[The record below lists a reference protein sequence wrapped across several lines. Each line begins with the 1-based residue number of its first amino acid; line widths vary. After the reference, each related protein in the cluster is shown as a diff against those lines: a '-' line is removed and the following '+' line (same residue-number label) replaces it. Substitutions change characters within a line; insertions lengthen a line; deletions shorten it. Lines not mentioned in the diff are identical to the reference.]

1 MHDYNRGAGV
11 HSTPGYRGRGDHSTP
26 IQYYKGRGV
35 HSTPGYGG
43 KGVHSTPAIFPFIPS
58 KAPTCKTGNSKVY

>member
-1 MHDYNRGAGV
+1 MIIIGELG
-11 HSTPGYRGRGDHSTP
+11 STLPPVIGGGGPFYPHALLWGGE
-26 IQYYKGRGV
+26 V

-43 KGVHSTPAIFPFIPS
+43 KGVHSTPAVFPFIPY

>member
-1 MHDYNRGAGV
+1 MHCTLPPVIGGGGTILPQCFIIV
-11 HSTPGYRGRGDHSTP
+11 
-26 IQYYKGRGV
+26 GV

-43 KGVHSTPAIFPFIPS
+43 KGVHSTPAVFPFIPY

>member
-11 HSTPGYRGRGDHSTP
+11 HSGRGDH
-26 IQYYKGRGV
+26 GV

-43 KGVHSTPAIFPFIPS
+43 KGVHSTPAVFPFIPY